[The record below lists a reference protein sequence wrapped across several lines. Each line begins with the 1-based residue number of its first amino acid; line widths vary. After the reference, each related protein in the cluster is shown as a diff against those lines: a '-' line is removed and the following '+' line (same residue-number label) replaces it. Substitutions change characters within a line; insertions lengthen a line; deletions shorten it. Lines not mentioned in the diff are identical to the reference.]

1 MSKKWERTY
10 PNNYLKRDLPCSE
23 YKLDGTH
30 SMLVIHRDKYYD
42 FYIMEKSNGDPLGT
56 PFMFA
61 FGEPEGQMP
70 YDEMI
75 DMAMTALPH
84 YYNILKVYDD

>member
-23 YKLDGTH
+23 YKVDSTH
-30 SMLVIHRDKYYD
+30 SVLVLYRDGNYS
-42 FYIMEKSNGDPLGT
+42 FYLMQKNIDETLGT
-56 PFMFA
+56 PFLYM
-61 FGEPEGQMP
+61 FGEPEGQMS

-75 DMAMTALPH
+75 DMVITVAPD
-84 YYNILKVYDD
+84 YYFLFEED